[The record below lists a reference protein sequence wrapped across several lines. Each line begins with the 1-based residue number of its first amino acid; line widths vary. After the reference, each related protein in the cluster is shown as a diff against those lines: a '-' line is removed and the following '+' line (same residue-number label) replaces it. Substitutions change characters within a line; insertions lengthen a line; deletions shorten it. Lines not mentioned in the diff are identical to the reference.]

1 MHAIQLVEITIYSK
15 SEEKPKNCF
24 RFLNVVK
31 TLSTDLVE
39 SRTVFAGSQNPEA
52 QPGCV
57 GHN

>member
-1 MHAIQLVEITIYSK
+1 MHAIQLLEITTYSK

-31 TLSTDLVE
+31 THSTDLAE
-39 SRTVFAGSQNPEA
+39 SRIVFAGSQNPEA